1 MGPPFG
7 SRPVEWDRVRLFFYG
22 SLRPGQDNYE
32 RFRRDWPGGVSH
44 VATGRIAGW
53 ALADLGTHCSIVPAS
68 AESFVIGDVL
78 DVSDEVF
85 QQIERMEAGYEYV
98 RRTVDVHTGPGA
110 QPIRADA
117 YLFARPDE
125 IKDRP
130 RIAGGDWTQ
139 RSVG

>member
-1 MGPPFG
+1 M
-7 SRPVEWDRVRLFFYG
+7 RLFFYG

-32 RFRRDWPGGVSH
+32 RFRRDWPGGITH

-53 ALADLGTHCSIVPAS
+53 AIADLGTHCSIVPAG
-68 AESFVIGDVL
+68 AELFVIGDVL
-78 DVSDEVF
+78 DVSDQVF
-85 QQIERMEAGYEYV
+85 QEIERMEAAYEYV
-98 RRTVDVHTGPGA
+98 RRIVDVYTGTGIE
-110 QPIRADA
+110 PIRAGV

>member
-1 MGPPFG
+1 
-7 SRPVEWDRVRLFFYG
+7 VRLFFYG

-32 RFRRDWPGGVSH
+32 RFRRDWPGGITH

-53 ALADLGTHCSIVPAS
+53 ALADIGTVCSIVPA
-68 AESFVIGDVL
+68 ATDSFVIGDVL

-85 QQIERMEAGYEYV
+85 QEIEKMEAGFDYV
-98 RRTVDVHTGPGA
+98 RQPVDVTTAKGA
-110 QPIRADA
+110 IRADA
-117 YLFARPDE
+117 YLFARQDE
-125 IKDRP
+125 IMDCP